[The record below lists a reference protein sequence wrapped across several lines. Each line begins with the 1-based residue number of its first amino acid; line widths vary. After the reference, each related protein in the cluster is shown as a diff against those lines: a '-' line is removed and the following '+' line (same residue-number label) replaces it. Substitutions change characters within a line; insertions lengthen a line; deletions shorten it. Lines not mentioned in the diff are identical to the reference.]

1 MQSSSISLSVRR
13 LGGAYGSKISRN
25 FVVAAGCAL
34 ASNAVK
40 RYDLSL
46 KYEVWF
52 LLLDNFHWCS
62 KVWSHDAISI
72 QLTIWFSHPI
82 CFLTK
87 IIPFYM
93 YHLSFKR
100 EVKKPIENLIASDFL
115 STFWG
120 KSWYHNNL
128 TIIVLIKCYMYNKID
143 CQVASCDH
151 LNNQL
156 SWTSCFEIGWKIISY
171 VRPHLKIYIIN
182 LQNSGLEL
190 WVTNYMLY
198 FLLIYFY
205 FKLTQTSAPF
215 VGLPC

>member
-1 MQSSSISLSVRR
+1 MLSK
-13 LGGAYGSKISRN
+13 GMI
-25 FVVAAGCAL
+25 
-34 ASNAVK
+34 
-40 RYDLSL
+40 
-46 KYEVWF
+46 
-52 LLLDNFHWCS
+52 FHWNM
-62 KVWSHDAISI
+62 KYGFYYWTIFIDALRCGHMMQFPSNWPSDFLIRFALI
-72 QLTIWFSHPI
+72 
-82 CFLTK
+82 LTK

-128 TIIVLIKCYMYNKID
+128 IIIVLIKCYMYNKID

-171 VRPHLKIYIIN
+171 VRPHLKIYILN

-190 WVTNYMLY
+190 
-198 FLLIYFY
+198 
-205 FKLTQTSAPF
+205 
-215 VGLPC
+215 